1 MKLIDATI
9 QPKVL
14 TDYVL
19 ERKSTFIHVLEEGDN
34 EFLLALLTNYF
45 TEQPTAYDVDKV
57 VSH

>member
-9 QPKVL
+9 QLKVL

-34 EFLLALLTNYF
+34 ESLLALLTNYF

>member
-19 ERKSTFIHVLEEGDN
+19 ERKSTFIHVLEEGNN
-34 EFLLALLTNYF
+34 ESLLALLTNYF

>member
-34 EFLLALLTNYF
+34 ESLLALLTNYF
-45 TEQPTAYDVDKV
+45 TERPTAYDVDKV

>member
-19 ERKSTFIHVLEEGDN
+19 ERKSTFIHVLEEGYN
-34 EFLLALLTNYF
+34 ESLLALLTNYF

>member
-14 TDYVL
+14 IDYVL

-34 EFLLALLTNYF
+34 ESLLALLTNYF